1 MSNYIYAVSIDLDV
15 PIYLTDFHR
24 SIIHDSKNFIS
35 GEIDVQSSVTQKS
48 QPSASDFNLTLS
60 AVDQTLVNAFANN
73 DYKNRRC
80 LIERLTLDDDE
91 NVIESEIWL
100 DGDCNKYA
108 YSGKLNTSTLN
119 LMVSSIFAAFDAVN
133 MVNLNLKFAEY
144 INADEVKY
152 WGKEAPVIS
161 SNRET
166 GDPRQIPVTIEQ

>member
-1 MSNYIYAVSIDLDV
+1 MLNYIYAVSIDLDI

-24 SIIHDSKNFIS
+24 SIIHDSKIFIS

-100 DGDCNKYA
+100 DGDCP
-108 YSGKLNTSTLN
+108 SCDLPR
-119 LMVSSIFAAFDAVN
+119 SICLRFRLLYVAMIAHV
-133 MVNLNLKFAEY
+133 Y
-144 INADEVKY
+144 IL
-152 WGKEAPVIS
+152 IS
-161 SNRET
+161 M
-166 GDPRQIPVTIEQ
+166 